1 MSRRRNQRTK
11 ARAEPQQKRSVA
23 WLCSQE
29 AFDTLTCQGYTNL
42 ADNPE
47 IITAVNKI
55 AKLIGSMTIHLMQN
69 TDDGDVRIRNELS
82 RKIDINPNENMT
94 RSLFVQW
101 IVSTLYL
108 YGAGNAVVWPQF
120 RRGYLRDLKPV
131 PPAMVSF
138 IPDGI
143 WWDYRVQINGKEYDP
158 DEILHFVLNPG
169 NYYPWRGQGLQVALK
184 DVANN
189 LKQAAATEKGFM
201 QSKWKPSII
210 VKVDSLTEE
219 FASPEGR
226 SRLLH
231 DYIDTTEAGEP
242 WMIPAEQFSIEQIK
256 PLSLSDLALA
266 DMVQLDKKTVA
277 SILGVPPFVLGVGDF
292 HREEWNNFISSTIM
306 PIAQMI
312 EQELTKKL
320 LYSPDY
326 YFHFNPRSLYNYELR
341 DMAAIADD
349 QYIRGIMTGNEVR
362 NWLGLSPVEGLN
374 ELVILE
380 NYIPRGM
387 IGEQSKLNQIGGEQ

>member
-143 WWDYRVQINGKEYDP
+143 WDYRVQINGKEYDP

-169 NYYPWRGQGLQVALK
+169 SYYPWRGQGLQVALK

-210 VKVDSLTEE
+210 VKVDALTEE

-231 DYIDTTEAGEP
+231 DYIDTAEAGEP

-306 PIAQMI
+306 PVAQMI

-374 ELVILE
+374 DLVILE

-387 IGEQSKLNQIGGEQ
+387 IGDQNKLNQTGGEQ